1 MNDIFDDMEADSN
14 QESLFSKHN
23 LTNEDLS
30 TLTGMADAIIRQDEY
45 TKKVEGELKEAKKKL
60 LKMTDEDLPTMM
72 TEANTIK
79 FVMEDGSE
87 VSIKPQYG
95 ASIRVDNRPTAYQ
108 WLRDNGFGYL
118 IKNQIIVSF
127 GVDEDE
133 IATEFMNFIEG
144 HLKVKYQ
151 KENLVS
157 QVEKIEPMSL
167 RTWVKERNEN
177 GEEFPMELFGAYIG
191 QRAVIKKGVKNGGK

>member
-1 MNDIFDDMEADSN
+1 MNDLLNMMEDDFEKTVSSVEKIDQN
-14 QESLFSKHN
+14 K
-23 LTNEDLS
+23 LTSVASVAKAIRVREELILDLEQK
-30 TLTGMADAIIRQDEY
+30 LKDE
-45 TKKVEGELKEAKKKL
+45 KKAL

-177 GEEFPMELFGAYIG
+177 GEEFPMELFGAFIG

>member
-191 QRAVIKKGVKNGGK
+191 QRAIIKKGAKNGRK

>member
-14 QESLFSKHN
+14 KESLFSKHN

-60 LKMTDEDLPTMM
+60 LKMTDEALPTMM

-177 GEEFPMELFGAYIG
+177 GEEFPMELFGAFIG

>member
-14 QESLFSKHN
+14 KESLFSKHN

-177 GEEFPMELFGAYIG
+177 GEEFPMELFGAFIG

>member
-118 IKNQIIVSF
+118 IKNQIIVRF

-177 GEEFPMELFGAYIG
+177 GEEFPMELFGAFIG

>member
-14 QESLFSKHN
+14 KESLFSKHN

-177 GEEFPMELFGAYIG
+177 GEEFPMELFGAFIG
-191 QRAVIKKGVKNGGK
+191 QRAVIKKGAKNGGK

>member
-14 QESLFSKHN
+14 KESLFSKHN

>member
-167 RTWVKERNEN
+167 RTWVKVRNEN
-177 GEEFPMELFGAYIG
+177 GEEFPMELFGAFIG

>member
-14 QESLFSKHN
+14 KESLFSKHN

-95 ASIRVDNRPTAYQ
+95 ASIRVDNRRTAYQ

-191 QRAVIKKGVKNGGK
+191 QRAVIKGAK

>member
-14 QESLFSKHN
+14 KESLFSKHN

-151 KENLVS
+151 KENLGS

-177 GEEFPMELFGAYIG
+177 GEEFPMELFGAFIG

>member
-14 QESLFSKHN
+14 KESLFSKHN

-79 FVMEDGSE
+79 FVMEDGAE

-177 GEEFPMELFGAYIG
+177 GEEFPMELFGAFIG

>member
-14 QESLFSKHN
+14 KESLFSKHN

-177 GEEFPMELFGAYIG
+177 GEEFPMELFGAFIG
-191 QRAVIKKGVKNGGK
+191 QRAVIKKGVKNGGM

>member
-23 LTNEDLS
+23 LTTEDLS

-177 GEEFPMELFGAYIG
+177 GEEFPMELFGAFIG

>member
-14 QESLFSKHN
+14 KESLFSKHN

-167 RTWVKERNEN
+167 RNWVKERNEN
-177 GEEFPMELFGAYIG
+177 GEEFPMELFGAFIG

>member
-14 QESLFSKHN
+14 KESLFSKHN

-177 GEEFPMELFGAYIG
+177 GEEFPMELFGAFIG
-191 QRAVIKKGVKNGGK
+191 QRAVIKKGAKNGRK

>member
-1 MNDIFDDMEADSN
+1 MNDIFDDMEVDSN

-177 GEEFPMELFGAYIG
+177 GEEFPMELFGAFIG

>member
-1 MNDIFDDMEADSN
+1 MNDIFDDLEADSN
-14 QESLFSKHN
+14 KESLFSKHN

-144 HLKVKYQ
+144 QLKVKYQ

-177 GEEFPMELFGAYIG
+177 GEEFPMELFGAFIG

>member
-14 QESLFSKHN
+14 KESLFSKHN

-191 QRAVIKKGVKNGGK
+191 QRAIIKKGAKNGRK

>member
-157 QVEKIEPMSL
+157 QFEKIEPMSL

-177 GEEFPMELFGAYIG
+177 GEEFPMELFGAFIG
-191 QRAVIKKGVKNGGK
+191 QRAVIKGAK

>member
-177 GEEFPMELFGAYIG
+177 GEEFPMELFGAFIG

>member
-14 QESLFSKHN
+14 KESLFSKHN

-60 LKMTDEDLPTMM
+60 LKMTDEDVPTMM

-177 GEEFPMELFGAYIG
+177 GEEFPMELFGAFIG

>member
-14 QESLFSKHN
+14 KESLFSKHN

-108 WLRDNGFGYL
+108 WLRDKGFGYL

-177 GEEFPMELFGAYIG
+177 GEEFPMELFGAFIG